1 MTDLRIRSIPR
12 DQRFRHLFGAE
23 KVRYQT
29 VDLRPL
35 SIGPNRLITGPVP
48 GLKDRGRVA
57 EGLPMAMHAAGMTG
71 VETNVDDPWRDG
83 CGH

>member
-1 MTDLRIRSIPR
+1 MSCRCHLGAICSY
-12 DQRFRHLFGAE
+12 RFRHAHGAE
-23 KVRYQT
+23 IDRYRT
-29 VDLRPL
+29 VNIPPVNIK
-35 SIGPNRLITGPVP
+35 SNRSITGPVP

-71 VETNVDDPWRDG
+71 IETKVEHPWRDG